1 MIPLSNLTSDA
12 HQQTTVLL
20 EDKTAVVIN
29 LDYLPAIQR
38 WVVSVTSGLFSVK
51 NVGVSV
57 HPNLLRTY
65 RRTQVFGLACVA
77 LDDVDPFD
85 ISDFETGRVRL
96 FVLDDTGGLTD
107 VQTVERNFF
116 SV

>member
-20 EDKTAVVIN
+20 EDKTAVVVT
-29 LDYLPAIQR
+29 LDFLPAVQR
-38 WVVSVTSGLFSVK
+38 WTVSITSGVFSVK
-51 NVGVSV
+51 NIEVSI

-65 RRTQVFGLACVA
+65 RGTQVFGLACVA

-85 ISDFETGRVRL
+85 VSDFETGRVQL
-96 FVLDDTGGLTD
+96 LVLDNTDGLTD
-107 VQTVERNFF
+107 VQTVEDEFF
-116 SV
+116 TA